1 MYNFGK
7 YNVNSFLKK
16 TLPKNTIIPITI
28 KASPSINITNFLC
41 SLSAYYEINFYI
53 VRNCNFLDNKTC
65 KNLNFKYL
73 IDSDLINLIKK
84 GMNRGYWIFICDI
97 VNIFDFMKIVW
108 EIYENSN
115 KKIHNNFKLFFDQKL
130 ILSECKK
137 YIEDMTLMLNIDN
150 ENVDDLEAAHDI
162 WVNVLEEKILTDSIM
177 NETQKD
183 VLEIIE
189 NTTPNEKT
197 GMNDVTV
204 NNNKSFNTNN
214 SIVSIKSIYNSI
226 TTTMNNNF
234 NNSNMSDWNF
244 LKNI

>member
-1 MYNFGK
+1 M
-7 YNVNSFLKK
+7 
-16 TLPKNTIIPITI
+16 
-28 KASPSINITNFLC
+28 
-41 SLSAYYEINFYI
+41 
-53 VRNCNFLDNKTC
+53 NKGC
-65 KNLNFKYL
+65 
-73 IDSDLINLIKK
+73 
-84 GMNRGYWIFICDI
+84 WIFICDI
-97 VNIFDFMKIVW
+97 IKRLTLMKIIW

-204 NNNKSFNTNN
+204 NNNKSFTTNN